1 MNVLITGG
9 TGLVGKAMTSELLSQ
24 GHSVYIL
31 SRSPDKADSLPQ
43 DAQLLRWDSETVG
56 GWGSILE
63 EIDGVINLAGSPLNG
78 DGPLDIW
85 LTDKRK
91 KLLIESR
98 LNSSG
103 ALIEGIRT
111 AKHRPKVFIHASAIG
126 FYGAHGDEIID
137 ESFPAGDDYLAQV
150 QYLSEQ
156 ATKELDVMNVRK
168 VLIRT
173 GLVLAKNEGALE
185 YFKLQ
190 FKLFGGGR
198 LGSGEQYYSWIHLQD
213 EVSAIRYLLENDLAE
228 GPYNLVAPNP
238 EKNKNF
244 AKIMGKVMR
253 RPSFMVIPA
262 FLLRMV
268 LGEVA
273 TVVLDGQK
281 VTSNRLESLGF
292 KFKFPRLEEAL
303 RDVL

>member
-1 MNVLITGG
+1 VNVLITGG